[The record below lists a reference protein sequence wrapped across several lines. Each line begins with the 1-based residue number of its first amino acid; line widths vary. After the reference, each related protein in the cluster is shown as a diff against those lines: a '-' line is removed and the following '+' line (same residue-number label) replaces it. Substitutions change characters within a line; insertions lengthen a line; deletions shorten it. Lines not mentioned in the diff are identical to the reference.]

1 MANLELLPSGSYR
14 YKKQIDGKK
23 YTCTFDHEPSD
34 FEIARF
40 LSQVVERVPKNAFK
54 KCCENYINVKTP
66 VLSPSTIR
74 VYNVLVKNISD
85 DFLKTDINDIDQVMI
100 QNEIGRYSLDHSA
113 KSTHNLHG
121 FISAVLGMYRPN
133 LHLHTTLPQKVKYEP
148 YTPSE
153 KDIKKLLDVSVG
165 SPYHICIQL
174 GILGMRRSE
183 ICGLQDGD
191 LDGNKLSISKAMVKS
206 DDGWVIKHITK
217 TTEGKRV
224 IYVPDALVE
233 EIRRDGFYNGAPGTI
248 THYIRGIQEKHG
260 LPRFRFHD
268 LRGFYASYAHSM
280 GIPDAVIMESGGWK
294 SDYVMKSV
302 YRRALEDDK
311 TKYQKQIASQLLS
324 TAPIKTPMKSA
335 KAHK

>member
-1 MANLELLPSGSYR
+1 MSNLEKLPSGSYR

-23 YTCTFDHEPSD
+23 YSVTFDHEPD
-34 FEIARF
+34 EIEIAKF
-40 LSQVVERVPKNAFK
+40 LSHVSERVPKNAFK
-54 KCCENYINVKTP
+54 ICCENYINLKAP

-74 VYNVLVKNISD
+74 SYKGIVRQLSD
-85 DFLKTDINDIDQVMI
+85 DLLRSDINNIDQVMI
-100 QNEIGRYSLDHSA
+100 QNEISKYSVDHSP

-121 FISAVLGMYRPN
+121 FISAVLAMYRPS

-153 KDIKKLLDVSVG
+153 RDIKELLDVSVN
-165 SPYHICIQL
+165 SPYHIPIQL

-183 ICGLQDGD
+183 ICALNDSD
-191 LDGNKLSISKAMVKS
+191 LTGNNLSISKAMVRS
-206 DDGWVIKHITK
+206 ADGWVVKNITK

-224 IYVPDALVE
+224 IYIPDGLVE
-233 EIRRDGFYNGAPGTI
+233 EIKRDGFYKGAPGTI
-248 THYIRGIQEKHG
+248 THYIRGIQKKHN
-260 LPRFRFHD
+260 LPHFRFHD
-268 LRGFYASYAHSM
+268 LRGFYASYAHSQ

-311 TKYQKQIASQLLS
+311 TKFQKQIASQLLS
-324 TAPIKTPMKSA
+324 TAPMKVSTKSA
-335 KAHK
+335 KA